1 MAEPTPA
8 RRVALR
14 WSEAVPDDRVVDAA
28 ADVHQ
33 GLAGDRL
40 QLGDRVEPLAGVP
53 MVVADTDPRGEAVQ
67 VDGDTVVELERP
79 PEAAAGGAEV
89 LLLVDASYSMRDDGG
104 GTPRWGRARNA
115 AVAFLASGRPLF
127 TRAGLAAFTHET
139 RVLAELGDPA
149 DADPDDLDEVQPRG
163 QSDPAA
169 ALDRALRAL
178 HYEGDA
184 GNQRAVVL
192 VTDGEAP
199 GEGAPG
205 VARRAGNLGIAVHV
219 ARLDPHAGSDPLEEA
234 TALAEGTYQAGT
246 PPDPLKPAL
255 EAVARAVGGSV
266 DWRSP
271 ETAADETE
279 FEVVLRTVTDEE
291 DFP

>member
-1 MAEPTPA
+1 MADPVPA

-33 GLAGDRL
+33 GLAGDEL
-40 QLGDRVEPLAGVP
+40 ALGDRVEPLAGVP
-53 MVVADTDPRGEAVQ
+53 MVVADTDPRGEPVQ

-79 PEAAAGGAEV
+79 PDEAAGAAEV
-89 LLLVDASYSMRDDGG
+89 LLLVDASYSMREGEP
-104 GTPRWGRARNA
+104 PRWDRARNA
-115 AVAFLASGRPLF
+115 AVAFLASVRPLLA
-127 TRAGLAAFTHET
+127 RAGLAAFTHEP

-149 DADPDDLDEVQPRG
+149 EADPDDLDDLQPRG

-169 ALDRALRAL
+169 ALEWALRSL
-178 HYEGDA
+178 HYDGDP
-184 GNQRAVVL
+184 GSLRAAVL

-199 GEGAPG
+199 GEGAVE
-205 VARRAGNLGIAVHV
+205 VARRARNLGIGVHA
-219 ARLDPHAGSDPLEEA
+219 ARLDPFAGDDPLEEA
-234 TALAEGTYQAGT
+234 SGIAEGTYQAGT
-246 PPDPLKPAL
+246 PPDPLQPAL
-255 EAVARAVGGSV
+255 EALARAAGGDVG
-266 DWRSP
+266 WRSP

-279 FEVVLRTVTDEE
+279 FEVILRTVTDEE